1 MYRSDVQLRRIGC
14 DREIIFVVGRKCQR
28 ILRYSRYLGGRRSRT
43 ADSGMTKRRLERDEG
58 IEPSPRPWQ
67 GRVLPLYESREKRIY
82 IYSTPRKPEQVR
94 ASFIT
99 SIFKGIRGQAAKSI
113 ANDRRSTTEAHS
125 TKTRGA

>member
-1 MYRSDVQLRRIGC
+1 VYRSDVQLRGIGNN
-14 DREIIFVVGRKCQR
+14 REIISVVGRKCQR

-43 ADSGMTKRRLERDEG
+43 AEFRNDTERLERDEG

-99 SIFKGIRGQAAKSI
+99 SIFKGIRG
-113 ANDRRSTTEAHS
+113 
-125 TKTRGA
+125 